1 MKTLTTTWWGLMIL
15 TMLYLAFIGAFTEY
29 MVNRETSTVLVMVG
43 TLGASVSTY
52 YLLKLISNFI
62 LNNLK
67 EKKND

>member
-29 MVNRETSTVLVMVG
+29 IVNRETSTVLVMVG

>member
-1 MKTLTTTWWGLMIL
+1 MIL

-29 MVNRETSTVLVMVG
+29 IVNRETSTVLVMVG